1 MKTAVAMTMWLA
13 WGMPAAAQVSH
24 ERLLHAERE
33 PQNWLTYAGTY
44 TSWRYSAL
52 DQIRT
57 DNARN
62 LELKWVYQLDSLD
75 KFEASP
81 LVVDGVMYFSQ
92 PPSDVIAV
100 DARTGRA
107 FWTYRYRMSGN
118 VGVCCGRVNRG
129 LAMLG
134 DTLFLAALD
143 GNLVALDA
151 KTGKEIWKTPVV
163 DPSQGYS
170 LTMAP
175 LIVKDKVILGPA
187 GGEYGIRGFV
197 AAFDARTGKEVWRFH
212 TIPGPGEPG
221 HETWTENS
229 WQRGGGSV
237 WLTGSYDP
245 ELNLILQ
252 GVGNPGP
259 DWNATVRPGD
269 NLYTS
274 SVVALDAD
282 TGKLKWHYQFVPHDP
297 WDWDAMQTPVMV
309 DAEWQGQPRKL
320 VYWAHRN
327 GVFYVL
333 DRTNGKF
340 LAGTPF
346 VKLTWLAGFD
356 QNGRP
361 KITPSSLP
369 SAEGTLVYPGVQGG
383 TNWYAPSYSPRTG
396 LFYLSVWADYYSVFE
411 EGAAEY
417 TPGRRYNGG
426 DIQQPLAFNRNTT
439 LLPDEDQGYGA
450 VKAIDPKTGRMVW
463 QVKYADLTEGGVLTT
478 AGDVLFTGNRE
489 GYFHAYDARDGKL
502 LWKASLGGYIAAG
515 PVSYSVDGKQ
525 YVAIAAGHGMFVF
538 GLRE

>member
-1 MKTAVAMTMWLA
+1 MTSAIAAVVWLSC
-13 WGMPAAAQVSH
+13 WMPLGAQVSYD
-24 ERLLHAERE
+24 RLLRADQE
-33 PQNWLTYAGTY
+33 PRNWLTYAGSY
-44 TSWRYSAL
+44 KSWRYSLL

-57 DNARN
+57 GNAKD
-62 LELKWVYQLDSLD
+62 LELKWVYQLDSTD

-81 LVVDGVMYFSQ
+81 LVVDGVMYFSE

-100 DARTGRA
+100 DAKTGRA
-107 FWTYRYRMSGN
+107 FWTYRYTLAGN

-129 LAMLG
+129 LAILG

-151 KTGKEIWKTPVV
+151 KTGKEVWKTRVV
-163 DPSQGYS
+163 DPSLGYS

-175 LIVKDKVILGPA
+175 LVVKDKVIIGPA
-187 GGEYGIRGFV
+187 GGEFGIRGFL
-197 AAFDARTGKEVWRFH
+197 AAFDTRTGKEVWRFH
-212 TIPGPGEPG
+212 TIPGPGEAG
-221 HETWTENS
+221 HETWAGDA

-245 ELNLILQ
+245 ELNLIVQ

-269 NLYTS
+269 NLYAS
-274 SVVALDAD
+274 SVIALDAD
-282 TGKLKWHYQFVPHDP
+282 TGKLKWHFQFVPHDA

-320 VYWAHRN
+320 LYWAHRD

-333 DRTNGKF
+333 DRSNGKF
-340 LAGTPF
+340 LLGKPF
-346 VKLTWLAGFD
+346 VKVNWLAGFD
-356 QNGRP
+356 ENGRP
-361 KITPSSLP
+361 RVQPNSLP
-369 SAEGTLVYPGVQGG
+369 TAEGTLIYPGVQGG

-396 LFYLSVWADYYSVFE
+396 LFYLSVWADYYSVYQ
-411 EGAAEY
+411 EGAADY
-417 TPGRRYNGG
+417 IAGRRFNGG
-426 DIQQPLAFNRNTT
+426 NIGQPLAFNRTTT
-439 LLPDEDQGYGA
+439 LLPNEQQGYGA
-450 VKAIDPKTGRMVW
+450 LKAINPKTGEMVW
-463 QVKYADLTEGGVLTT
+463 QVKFADLTEGGVLST
-478 AGDVLFTGNRE
+478 AGDVVFTGNRE
-489 GYFHAYDARDGKL
+489 GYFHAFDARDGKL

-525 YVAIAAGHGMFVF
+525 YIAVAAGHGMFVF